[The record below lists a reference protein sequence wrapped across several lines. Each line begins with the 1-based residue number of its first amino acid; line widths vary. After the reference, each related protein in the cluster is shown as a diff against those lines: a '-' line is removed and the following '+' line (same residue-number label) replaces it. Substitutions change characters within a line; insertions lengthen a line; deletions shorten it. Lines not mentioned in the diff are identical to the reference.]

1 MKRTSRVV
9 TVLWVAA
16 LVAASAISAFAI
28 DASGLGDGDNDLRLC
43 AKHRC
48 NVD

>member
-1 MKRTSRVV
+1 MRRTAKFV
-9 TVLWVAA
+9 TALLVAVLI
-16 LVAASAISAFAI
+16 AASAISAFAI
-28 DASGLGDGDNDLRLC
+28 DASGLGGEDKDLRRC